1 MRNVSPFDFGGSE
14 VLLFPD
20 SVAMMERASP
30 TQSRSRMNA
39 ELLCRWLGLP
49 DPTWPPEPHTLL
61 GVTADERDSGRIEQQ
76 VHERM
81 CRLRSFQIAHPEEAT
96 EGMNRVAQAFVQ
108 LMERDQPAP
117 SPIPA
122 APDISP
128 GETIVEVGESDT
140 SIERPTKTDWQ
151 TAPPP
156 VRRVTESGRVVM
168 AAAPTPQPPPPD
180 TLVRLGQ
187 ESPEAKVG
195 LRTLP
200 AVIERV
206 EKTRR
211 LLHAWD
217 RIGVFLRDPRRR
229 LKRSDATEFVAG
241 FAEVGKHIE
250 RYPKII
256 GQPGKPGYRVVAMG
270 RLQMSPEMFRAV
282 DEVQRELLG
291 IDWIH
296 GRKVLLAHRK
306 YLHVLIKRLRKRGWM
321 LRSLHAAR
329 SLLHDHPMI
338 VLAGLAV
345 LGVISFFWWQSR

>member
-1 MRNVSPFDFGGSE
+1 
-14 VLLFPD
+14 
-20 SVAMMERASP
+20 MMERASP
-30 TQSRSRMNA
+30 ALSRSHMNS

-49 DPTWPPEPHTLL
+49 DRTWPPDPHTLL
-61 GVTADERDSGRIEQQ
+61 GVAADERDAGRIERQ

-81 CRLRSFQIAHPEEAT
+81 TKLRAFQIAHPEEAT

-108 LMERDQPAP
+108 MMEIGQPLPAP
-117 SPIPA
+117 REIPA
-122 APDISP
+122 AAGISP
-128 GETIVEVGESDT
+128 GETIVDVVVSET
-140 SIERPTKTDWQ
+140 FIERPTRNDWQ

-156 VRRVTESGRVVM
+156 VRRLTDSGRVVM
-168 AAAPTPQPPPPD
+168 APPEPEPQPVD

-187 ESPEAKVG
+187 ESPEARIG

-206 EKTRR
+206 ERTRR

-229 LKRSDATEFVAG
+229 LKKSDANEFVAAFG
-241 FAEVGKHIE
+241 EVGKPMD
-250 RYPKII
+250 RYPAIV

-270 RLQMSPEMFRAV
+270 RLQMSPEMFRAI
-282 DEVQRELLG
+282 DEVQRELLA

-306 YLHVLIKRLRKRGWM
+306 YLHVLFKRLRRRGWM

-329 SLLHDHPMI
+329 SVVHDHPFV

-345 LGVISFFWWQSR
+345 LGVVSYFWWHSR